1 MHFVLRCDGIRVRGV
16 QACMAI
22 DSWFASIIMG
32 SARQTALTPFLTKK
46 THPQIESVSGNTK
59 K

>member
-1 MHFVLRCDGIRVRGV
+1 VRGV
-16 QACMAI
+16 QACMTI

-32 SARQTALTPFLTKK
+32 SARQTALNPFLTKK
-46 THPQIESVSGNTK
+46 THSQIESVSGNTK

>member
-16 QACMAI
+16 QACMTI
-22 DSWFASIIMG
+22 DSLFASVTMG
-32 SARQTALTPFLTKK
+32 SARQTALSPFPTKK